1 MLYLCK
7 QRVGAEKGCI
17 IGDMMKTKFWNPID
31 NKLYTEKQLLKFR
44 FFCYKKELTFQ
55 TLAEYNGALAQFFS
69 E

>member
-1 MLYLCK
+1 MLYLHK
-7 QRVGAEKGCI
+7 QRVGVEKPGI
-17 IGDMMKTKFWNPID
+17 IDSMMKTKHFNPVD
-31 NKLYTEKQLLKFR
+31 GNLYTEKQLLKFR